1 LCALGTREFKEGVF
15 LCPRR
20 HWPTNYLRIGLNPN
34 KGVSLCPRT
43 HWPTNYLRIG
53 LNPNNFVSIKQS
65 LKKKDNKKWNIV
77 TLLLGF

>member
-1 LCALGTREFKEGVF
+1 LYALGTREFKEGVS

-20 HWPTNYLRIGLNPN
+20 
-34 KGVSLCPRT
+34 

-53 LNPNNFVSIKQS
+53 LNPNNFVSIKQR